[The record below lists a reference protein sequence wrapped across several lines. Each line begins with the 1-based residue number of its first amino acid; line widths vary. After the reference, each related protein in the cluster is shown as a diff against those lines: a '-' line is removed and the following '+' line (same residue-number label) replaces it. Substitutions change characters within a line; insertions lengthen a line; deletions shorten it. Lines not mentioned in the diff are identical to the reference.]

1 MSNSFKYIR
10 RDLKGPDGKRADT
23 YLLQDKSPI
32 TMRFWY
38 ASAGDDD
45 VGYDYCLRVGP
56 VTMAISGAAYSDL
69 EDYFQTQGEEI
80 SL

>member
-1 MSNSFKYIR
+1 
-10 RDLKGPDGKRADT
+10 
-23 YLLQDKSPI
+23 
-32 TMRFWY
+32 MRFWY

-80 SL
+80 FL